1 MSKIYTALGTMSGT
15 SLDGI
20 DLSIIRTDGEDH
32 LSLSR
37 NDYLEFSNNLKQ
49 KIRTIKSKITSTAEC
64 KKVINSNEYKDL
76 SKEITIL
83 HQEGLIKAAGRSGS
97 TRGDGPIDII
107 GFHGITLWH
116 KPTDRYTHQIG
127 DTKLLKNTIVK
138 NKNLK
143 NSQIIFNFRE
153 NDILNGGQGAPL
165 TPIYHKALMK
175 HLKIVDPRLIVNIG
189 GITNVT
195 YLNRGNIFSTDV
207 GPGNC
212 LIDQWIKKNFDKDFD
227 EGGKVSLEGK
237 INKNLADNFLNK
249 LQEKNKNKNVSYD
262 TSDFNILEFNRL
274 KPKDGAAT
282 LSFIT
287 AKAILNFAKDLELK
301 RIIISGGGRFNQA
314 ILNNL
319 IKDRFIISL
328 IDDVKSSQG
337 DDPVLNLNGNFIESQ
352 AFAYLAVRSYLKLPI
367 SFPETTGVQKS
378 CLGGELLKI

>member
-49 KIRTIKSKITSTAEC
+49 KIRTIKSKITSTTEC

-76 SKEITIL
+76 SKEITML
-83 HQEGLIKAAGRSGS
+83 HQEGLIKAAGYGG
-97 TRGDGPIDII
+97 GDPIDII

-116 KPTDRYTHQIG
+116 KPADRYTHQIG
-127 DTKLLKNTIVK
+127 DAKLLKNVIAK
-138 NKNLK
+138 YKNLK
-143 NSQIIFNFRE
+143 NSKIIFNFRE

-195 YLNRGNIFSTDV
+195 YLNRGSIFATDI

-212 LIDQWIKKNFDKDFD
+212 LIDKWVKKNFDKDFD
-227 EGGKVSLEGK
+227 EYGKISLEGK
-237 INKNLADNFLNK
+237 INENLADNFLKK
-249 LQEKNKNKNVSYD
+249 LQKKTKNKNVSYD
-262 TSDFNILEFNRL
+262 TSDFDILEFNKL
-274 KPKDGAAT
+274 NPKDGAAT

-301 RIIISGGGRFNQA
+301 RIIICGGGRFNQA

-319 IKDRFIISL
+319 KKDRFVISL
-328 IDDVKSSQG
+328 IDDVKSSQN

-352 AFAYLAVRSYLKLPI
+352 ALAYLAVRSYLDKPI
-367 SFPETTGVQKS
+367 SFPETTGVKKPS
-378 CLGGELLKI
+378 TGGSIFKN

>member
-1 MSKIYTALGTMSGT
+1 MKKIYTALGTMSGT

-20 DLSIIRTDGEDH
+20 DFSIIQTDGEDH
-32 LSLSR
+32 LSLSG
-37 NDYLEFSNNLKQ
+37 NNYLEFSNNLKQ
-49 KIRTIKSKITSTAEC
+49 KIRSIKSKIISTTEC

-76 SKEITIL
+76 SKEITMF
-83 HQEGLIKAAGRSGS
+83 HQEGMIKAVGYG
-97 TRGDGPIDII
+97 GGNPIDII

-116 KPTDRYTHQIG
+116 KPADSYTHQIG
-127 DTKLLKNTIVK
+127 EAKVLKNAIAK
-138 NKNLK
+138 YKNLK
-143 NSQIIFNFRE
+143 NSKIISNFRE

-212 LIDQWIKKNFDKDFD
+212 LIDQWIKKSFDKDFD

-237 INKNLADNFLNK
+237 INKNLADNFLKK
-249 LQEKNKNKNVSYD
+249 LQEKKQNKNVSYD

-274 KPKDGAAT
+274 NPKDGAAT

-301 RIIISGGGRFNQA
+301 RIIICGGGRFNQA
-314 ILNNL
+314 ILKNL
-319 IKDRFIISL
+319 RKDRFIISL
-328 IDDVKSSQG
+328 IDDVKSSQS
-337 DDPVLNLNGNFIESQ
+337 DDSVLYLNGDFIESQ
-352 AFAYLAVRSYLKLPI
+352 AFAYMAVRSYLNLPI
-367 SFPETTGVQKS
+367 SFPETTGVKKS
-378 CLGGELLKI
+378 CLGGKIYKS

>member
-1 MSKIYTALGTMSGT
+1 MTKIYTALGLMSGT

-20 DLSIIRTDGEDH
+20 DLSIIKTDGQDH

-37 NDYLEFSNNLKQ
+37 NDYLEFSNSLKQ
-49 KIRTIKSKITSTAEC
+49 KIRAIKNKITSTTEC

-76 SKEITIL
+76 SKEITML
-83 HQEGLIKAAGRSGS
+83 HQESLIKAAGY
-97 TRGDGPIDII
+97 DGGNPIDII

-116 KPTDRYTHQIG
+116 KPADKYTHQIG
-127 DTKLLKNTIVK
+127 DAKLLKNAIARY
-138 NKNLK
+138 KNLK
-143 NSQIIFNFRE
+143 NSKIIFNFRE

-175 HLKIVDPRLIVNIG
+175 YLKIVDPRLIVNIG

-195 YLNRGNIFSTDV
+195 YLNKGNIFSTDV

-212 LIDQWIKKNFDKDFD
+212 LIDQWIKNNFDKDYD
-227 EGGKVSLEGK
+227 EEGKISLEGK
-237 INKNLADNFLNK
+237 VDENIANDFLNK
-249 LQEKNKNKNVSYD
+249 LQEKTKNKNISYD

-287 AKAILNFAKDLELK
+287 AQVILNFAKDLELK
-301 RIIISGGGRFNQA
+301 RIIICGGGRFNQA

-319 IKDRFIISL
+319 RKGNFEISL
-328 IDDVKSSQG
+328 IDEVTSSQNDDRVFELDG
-337 DDPVLNLNGNFIESQ
+337 DFIESQ
-352 AFAYLAVRSYLKLPI
+352 AFAYLATRSFLKLPI
-367 SFPETTGVQKS
+367 SFPETTGVKKP
-378 CLGGELLKI
+378 CCGGLIFKN